1 MYDGERLQSTKLK
14 IDSPDFEETLKDAEE
29 SRLKMKDKMI
39 QVDYEKLNALY
50 DTFVPQQ
57 EIPIEQTYF
66 STPSTSNVFSESII
80 EMLDLPLKKM
90 PNEKKLETKKVSKT
104 KVKTDES
111 KPVTSHSPPKNEQ
124 RLASSS
130 SDKRPKSKD
139 TNLKKRVLLNTKSKS
154 MLTVNKI
161 SSSVSIVS
169 NKSDTLNS
177 TLCQANIADS
187 GCSKHMT
194 GNLKLLSNFVEK
206 FMNPVRFGNDNYVEG
221 LGHNLFLVGQF
232 YDGELEVGPGLNC
245 LNFQDSSEELNDT
258 PSKDNLDNLS
268 GPMYEEYHVT
278 RTLEVSDN
286 FVANTLY
293 NEDTPSSSSI
303 IIEDHD
309 PPPIVFSSK
318 EPIAN
323 EPTTL
328 VIDNNSDE
336 QIQEDV
342 AELNGNRFINPFA
355 TQPTNIKKAML
366 DHSWI
371 ESMQDKLNQFKIL
384 DVWELVKRLADRN
397 VIKVK
402 WLWKNKTDAENMVI
416 RNKSRLVIKGYS
428 QQEGIDFEESLAPV
442 VRLKAVR
449 MFVAYA
455 AHKNFTIYQ
464 MDVKT
469 AFLNGPLKEEVS

>member
-1 MYDGERLQSTKLK
+1 M
-14 IDSPDFEETLKDAEE
+14 A
-29 SRLKMKDKMI
+29 
-39 QVDYEKLNALY
+39 
-50 DTFVPQQ
+50 
-57 EIPIEQTYF
+57 
-66 STPSTSNVFSESII
+66 
-80 EMLDLPLKKM
+80 
-90 PNEKKLETKKVSKT
+90 SKC
-104 KVKTDES
+104 
-111 KPVTSHSPPKNEQ
+111 N
-124 RLASSS
+124 
-130 SDKRPKSKD
+130 
-139 TNLKKRVLLNTKSKS
+139 
-154 MLTVNKI
+154 
-161 SSSVSIVS
+161 
-169 NKSDTLNS
+169 NS
-177 TLCQANIADS
+177 
-187 GCSKHMT
+187 
-194 GNLKLLSNFVEK
+194 
-206 FMNPVRFGNDNYVEG
+206 
-221 LGHNLFLVGQF
+221 
-232 YDGELEVGPGLNC
+232 GPGLNC

-416 RNKSRLVIKGYS
+416 QNKSRLVIKGYS